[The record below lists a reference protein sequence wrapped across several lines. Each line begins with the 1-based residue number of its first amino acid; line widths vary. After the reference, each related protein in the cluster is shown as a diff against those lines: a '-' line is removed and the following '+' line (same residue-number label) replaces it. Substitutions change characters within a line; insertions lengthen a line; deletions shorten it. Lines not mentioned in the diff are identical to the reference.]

1 MRKKKGCSC
10 WIYQSYPALL
20 WPHGQQP
27 TKLLC
32 PWGFPGKNA
41 GVGCHFFLQ
50 GIFRTSGSKMYLLLG
65 WWILY
70 HWATRK
76 KQRGSKRR
84 RGVYQMAKLKVS
96 ANRPSEAYQK
106 KVDPDAMTYKRQQT
120 WQPSSRDHSVKE
132 KPHTSD
138 SSDCFLFFVFFM
150 CSLWDHGM
158 TLITFICL
166 RLEHINYCHTINQLK
181 TWWLKITLIY

>member
-1 MRKKKGCSC
+1 
-10 WIYQSYPALL
+10 
-20 WPHGQQP
+20 
-27 TKLLC
+27 
-32 PWGFPGKNA
+32 
-41 GVGCHFFLQ
+41 
-50 GIFRTSGSKMYLLLG
+50 
-65 WWILY
+65 
-70 HWATRK
+70 
-76 KQRGSKRR
+76 
-84 RGVYQMAKLKVS
+84 MAKLKVS

-181 TWWLKITLIY
+181 T